1 MTTIGTPGTII
12 HATLR
17 PQDLMPAFL
26 RELLERSENDFRK
39 FFLYGSLA
47 GSPLGRLLH
56 YKTLEWECE
65 EKALEAYVA
74 SEECAWDLEALFD
87 ALGEHAPKGHYFGA
101 HPGDGS
107 DFGFW
112 EFENE

>member
-1 MTTIGTPGTII
+1 MTTTGTPGTII

-17 PQDLMPAFL
+17 PQDLLPAFL
-26 RELLERSENDFRK
+26 RELLERSEKAFNAYFSGLED
-39 FFLYGSLA
+39 
-47 GSPLGRLLH
+47 SPLGRLLH

-65 EKALEAYVA
+65 EKALETYVA
-74 SEECAWDLEALFD
+74 SEECAWDLEALLD
-87 ALGEHAPKGHYFGA
+87 ALDEHAPEGHYFGA